1 MRSEQNW
8 ENFGCLDWICV
19 NASTE
24 GRGVRE
30 TTSVA
35 LGVKRNKKLLVLE
48 LGSNISFFSKMQNI
62 LVISVFLPFQLQKS

>member
-8 ENFGCLDWICV
+8 ENFGCLDWIRI
-19 NASTE
+19 NSSIE

-35 LGVKRNKKLLVLE
+35 LRVKRNKNYWYWNWVLIF
-48 LGSNISFFSKMQNI
+48 LFFSVKCK
-62 LVISVFLPFQLQKS
+62 LF